1 MKYIAHIE
9 RTADGWQ
16 LEFPDLPGL
25 RAEGQDLTHVTTE
38 AREALHTRI
47 ATMLRRGEL
56 PPRPRDDAIRLV
68 STACVAI
75 PLSPSHAV
83 ALQLRWIR
91 RERGWS
97 LTDVARRMGVT
108 RQRIAALETAT
119 HNWQMETLLRLTEAL
134 GADLDIV
141 LHSHPASQVTEVSAP
156 EAAGH
161 HWGTPL
167 RNSQRL
173 AGGVATGR

>member
-1 MKYIAHIE
+1 MKYIAFIE
-9 RTADGWQ
+9 RTDDGWS
-16 LEFPDLPGL
+16 LEFPEFPGL
-25 RAEGQDLTHVTTE
+25 RAEGEDLGHVKCA

-56 PPRPRDDAIRLV
+56 PPRPAEHERTLL
-68 STACVAI
+68 TTPHVAI

-91 RERGWS
+91 RERGWT

-119 HNWQMETLLRLTEAL
+119 HNWQMETLLRLTTAL
-134 GADLDIV
+134 GADLDIM
-141 LHSHPASQVTEVSAP
+141 LHAHPKASPPPVETSGDTWNDERP
-156 EAAGH
+156 GAA
-161 HWGTPL
+161 
-167 RNSQRL
+167 RL
-173 AGGVATGR
+173 AAAFAPPS